1 MDNTI
6 SNFLYSGNATLKFCR
21 NGVVYKTVTNHNTAE
36 DIFITYILRAI
47 IGDRDAV
54 DQMPKFLSLFGNK
67 DGKDTDLL
75 LYKIPISRAY
85 IDDGP
90 IARFVGYIPYGAFA
104 DANGNQQYSTNINKL
119 KIYNSAASVPANQL
133 LATVKFPE
141 INTTLTEGTTVI
153 VEWTVSITDTAST
166 IDKSPTTPS
175 ETTKSTPVS
184 NRTLLK
190 KVSK

>member
-1 MDNTI
+1 MNNTI

-47 IGDRDAV
+47 TGDRDAV

-67 DGKDTDLL
+67 DGKDIDLL

-166 IDKSPTTPS
+166 TDESSTTS
-175 ETTKSTPVS
+175 KETTRSTPVS